1 MNIHELNLSGV
12 RNMGDI
18 FIAWDDNHV
27 LDLISNQKSTT
38 FMKKQSSLDFLRK
51 SLEIPVDTLMKI

>member
-18 FIAWDDNHV
+18 SIADDNHV
-27 LDLISNQKSTT
+27 RFN
-38 FMKKQSSLDFLRK
+38 F
-51 SLEIPVDTLMKI
+51 